1 MQLAEVLLASRPGAL
16 VALLVEAQVVLAM
29 RVTTMFLEPRGR
41 KAEWPLSQIHTI
53 AVMMTI
59 MTAIMTTTN
68 TVHPPEVLTK
78 VAKAVTKEDIAV
90 IEMNLVVAGTVLVV
104 VSVDKLVAEVTEV
117 NPAGAEMAGMA
128 EVNLVG
134 AGTAEVVLEVAGV
147 RLDAAEALHA
157 VNQNPNPNSNKNPN
171 HNSNISPSSVP
182 SAGVRLRKK
191 STLHLSSNG
200 NLNRLK
206 LIPRAKIWL
215 LSLVDRARF
224 ELAASTMP
232 R

>member
-1 MQLAEVLLASRPGAL
+1 
-16 VALLVEAQVVLAM
+16 
-29 RVTTMFLEPRGR
+29 
-41 KAEWPLSQIHTI
+41 
-53 AVMMTI
+53 MMTI

-117 NPAGAEMAGMA
+117 NPAVAEMAGMA
-128 EVNLVG
+128 EVNLVVAG
-134 AGTAEVVLEVAGV
+134 MAEVNLVVAGTAEVVLEVAGV

-191 STLHLSSNG
+191 STLHFSSNG

-224 ELAASTMP
+224 AKLNPDDWAHVQSETKAKTGNLEIGGGPDGADSFSIDGSLISFIVG
-232 R
+232 